1 MRLIVSKKRI
11 SFQQKLLFEARY
23 YDYKIVI
30 ALLRIFSQCAKPCKM
45 LADLQHDRLSVCVE
59 RIRK

>member
-11 SFQQKLLFEARY
+11 LFQQKLLFEARY

-30 ALLRIFSQCAKPCKM
+30 ALLRICSQCAKPCKM
-45 LADLQHDRLSVCVE
+45 LADLH
-59 RIRK
+59 